1 MKVILLAI
9 IGVLLWQSDSARSF
23 TADTLYKAAEI
34 IEPDVSDR
42 TIGETIDSF
51 LN

>member
-1 MKVILLAI
+1 MKFILVAI
-9 IGVLLWQSDSARSF
+9 IGVLLWQSESARSF
-23 TADTLYKAAEI
+23 TADVLDKGSEMI
-34 IEPDVSDR
+34 RPEEKPK

>member
-1 MKVILLAI
+1 MMRCCLEDL
-9 IGVLLWQSDSARSF
+9 GLDSARTFAS
-23 TADTLYKAAEI
+23 DTLYKAAEI